1 MKDKSLKINAFLN
14 ALKQGTT
21 VIFPLIIIPYIS
33 RVLGNE
39 NYGKIN
45 FGSSITNYIS
55 IIAMLGV
62 STYAVVEG
70 SKQKHDKEHLCKFM
84 NEVFTINMI
93 STGLAYLFLGFVLVF
108 CKQVYFYRSLIIIQ
122 SLPILFTTLGTD
134 WENNIFEDF
143 KYTTIRYICVQITA
157 LILIFLFVKDR
168 SDFLIY
174 VLIQSFAN
182 VLSNIINIIYI
193 RNNYIKIKLTK
204 KICLKKH
211 YKPILLLFANSLA
224 VTIYVSSDITILTL
238 FHGDIVTGVYSI
250 GVKIYTII
258 KQLLNAVISVVIPR
272 LSRYIGEANELG
284 YKILIKKLM
293 LIIFQIGLPSMVGL
307 FILSKEILSIVA
319 GFEYQTGFVSL
330 SILSVALIISLFTS
344 VYVYGILIP
353 NGYQKQTLLATII
366 AAGFNILFN
375 LILIPKFSLNAA
387 AFTTMLSE
395 LIVLILGIYYSRN
408 LNLFL
413 IQFKETLP
421 TLIGALLVAAICIF
435 SKNYFI
441 NVYQVVFFSIF
452 CSIFIYLII
461 LLMFRDEGICRIL
474 SLIKKK

>member
-1 MKDKSLKINAFLN
+1 M
-14 ALKQGTT
+14 
-21 VIFPLIIIPYIS
+21 
-33 RVLGNE
+33 
-39 NYGKIN
+39 
-45 FGSSITNYIS
+45 
-55 IIAMLGV
+55 
-62 STYAVVEG
+62 
-70 SKQKHDKEHLCKFM
+70 
-84 NEVFTINMI
+84 
-93 STGLAYLFLGFVLVF
+93 
-108 CKQVYFYRSLIIIQ
+108 
-122 SLPILFTTLGTD
+122 
-134 WENNIFEDF
+134 
-143 KYTTIRYICVQITA
+143 
-157 LILIFLFVKDR
+157 
-168 SDFLIY
+168 
-174 VLIQSFAN
+174 
-182 VLSNIINIIYI
+182 
-193 RNNYIKIKLTK
+193 
-204 KICLKKH
+204 
-211 YKPILLLFANSLA
+211 
-224 VTIYVSSDITILTL
+224 
-238 FHGDIVTGVYSI
+238 
-250 GVKIYTII
+250 
-258 KQLLNAVISVVIPR
+258 
-272 LSRYIGEANELG
+272 
-284 YKILIKKLM
+284 
-293 LIIFQIGLPSMVGL
+293 
-307 FILSKEILSIVA
+307 SKEILSIVA